1 MIQSIIGFWPN
12 TGRSRC
18 NSDREKIMSEK
29 ITDMIVKASSIR
41 KATTE
46 IINETEYW
54 STVVCNEVYWS
65 PLTGDWVVLID
76 SSEDATLIA
85 KIVAGLHQLGHDV
98 SVISG

>member
-1 MIQSIIGFWPN
+1 MNLVES
-12 TGRSRC
+12 TTLTT
-18 NSDREKIMSEK
+18 
-29 ITDMIVKASSIR
+29 TDIKTQASFIR
-41 KATTE
+41 RATTE
-46 IINETEYW
+46 IINETEHW
-54 STVVCNEVYWS
+54 SSVVCSDVYWS